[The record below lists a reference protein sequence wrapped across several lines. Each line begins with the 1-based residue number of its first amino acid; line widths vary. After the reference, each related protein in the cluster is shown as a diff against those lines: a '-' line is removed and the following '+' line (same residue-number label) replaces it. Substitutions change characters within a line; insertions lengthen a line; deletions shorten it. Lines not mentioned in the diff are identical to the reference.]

1 MCGVQKRKESW
12 LSPSVKLGPW
22 EEGNGKVVEM
32 VLVVLGR
39 PPRGNLSLSELQFLA
54 CKRQVTLWAAVT

>member
-32 VLVVLGR
+32 VLVVLG
-39 PPRGNLSLSELQFLA
+39 
-54 CKRQVTLWAAVT
+54 